1 MDSNTITPIVSP
13 CKSHK
18 RIKVQRRP
26 IRAVRSSA
34 TNIAED
40 PVITNNASNP
50 SVTIPIPPIEG
61 TSSKLHAYH
70 HNLSHRNNRI
80 AKARQYVIGN
90 DVILPAW
97 SRQELFTSPNIVK
110 SVGPKSVK
118 RHASHAFAHDKAPPY
133 TKKKHKTMQVLESV
147 DDAHFIPSHGTVEN
161 HHFRRY
167 LLEDIMSASPDEPLL
182 ILVSPSHP
190 YWGEY
195 VNILRRC
202 PALPQVTHGLITFW

>member
-26 IRAVRSSA
+26 IRAVRASA
-34 TNIAED
+34 TNIVED

-70 HNLSHRNNRI
+70 HNLSHRKNRI

-97 SRQELFTSPNIVK
+97 SRQELFT
-110 SVGPKSVK
+110 
-118 RHASHAFAHDKAPPY
+118 
-133 TKKKHKTMQVLESV
+133 
-147 DDAHFIPSHGTVEN
+147 
-161 HHFRRY
+161 
-167 LLEDIMSASPDEPLL
+167 
-182 ILVSPSHP
+182 
-190 YWGEY
+190 
-195 VNILRRC
+195 
-202 PALPQVTHGLITFW
+202 